1 MSFITGEKN
10 KAIAE
15 GSASRQSNGDGD
27 EDYSERGIDIPGSL
41 KGSGSRK
48 GSRKNK
54 KSKQGQYVIDI
65 EPMVTP
71 KMDDVE
77 GEDKVGEV
85 RKDEE
90 EKKSS
95 FIRGASGR
103 STMDGSV
110 MSGSLDVHFHTGAAP
125 SPIYMEVSDHQDTKN
140 QAIQKAKTYLET
152 ELPVYEKEIHENT
165 TNDNMHEKSNE
176 KENVEEIA
184 KEEDKNQVPPQVWIS
199 KSLSMEQGLNVKDDE

>member
-15 GSASRQSNGDGD
+15 GIVSRQSNGDGD

-65 EPMVTP
+65 EPMETP
-71 KMDDVE
+71 KMDDAE
-77 GEDKVGEV
+77 GEV
-85 RKDEE
+85 RKDDE

-110 MSGSLDVHFHTGAAP
+110 MSGSLDVHFHTGAAS

-140 QAIQKAKTYLET
+140 QAIEKAKTYLET
-152 ELPVYEKEIHENT
+152 ELPVYEKDNHENT
-165 TNDNMHEKSNE
+165 TNENMHETSNE